1 MRQKKY
7 EVLDNKN
14 SLNGVVTI
22 TTVRNLQS
30 SSEFNLNEVE
40 FLCPS
45 VSPSVVMMFF
55 RMEKC
60 PTLTVLHLQLL
71 LYKKEIQKTKIKS
84 TPN

>member
-1 MRQKKY
+1 MTPCKIVEFVEEFLPRLEHADFIKRYSWFVTRYY
-7 EVLDNKN
+7 ENERCPDPDNEWFCLDNKN

-45 VSPSVVMMFF
+45 V
-55 RMEKC
+55 
-60 PTLTVLHLQLL
+60 
-71 LYKKEIQKTKIKS
+71 
-84 TPN
+84 